1 MPKTVSTVNSSKQ
14 PEKAEVKKAENHN
27 KEPEKPI
34 IKRIV
39 RKGRKSYTPSIM
51 DALSENTTE
60 RKESDSA
67 QSKKE
72 ILKDKNKGHDPFTQE
87 QMNAKWEEY
96 IQKLT
101 RKPGLKAALSHPPV
115 LTDNYQLQLNVGSS
129 LLNEELKT
137 IKINL
142 LDYLQKE
149 LNNSDITLTTKII
162 QIKQNRKHLSEEQIL
177 KEMYKKNPDMKT
189 FLKKFYLDF

>member
-1 MPKTVSTVNSSKQ
+1 V
-14 PEKAEVKKAENHN
+14 EIHN
-27 KEPEKPI
+27 NEPENPT

-39 RKGRKSYTPSIM
+39 RKGKRSYTPSIM
-51 DALSENTTE
+51 DALSE
-60 RKESDSA
+60 KAGESQEFYPA

-72 ILKDKNKGHDPFTQE
+72 ILKPKTEEHDTFTQE
-87 QMNAKWEEY
+87 QMNEKWKEY

-101 RKPGLKAALSHPPV
+101 GKPGLKAALSHPPV
-115 LTDNYQLQLNVGSS
+115 LTDNFQLRLNVGSS

-149 LNNSDITLTTKII
+149 LNNSDITLITKII
-162 QIKQNRKHLSEEQIL
+162 PVKQNRKHLSEEQIL
-177 KEMYKKNPDMKT
+177 KEMFKKNPDMKT
-189 FLKKFYLDF
+189 FLKEFYLDF